1 VQSSVGDI
9 RQAVGAGD
17 GTTPPSPAVA
27 RAPAMAGPL
36 AITVFESMEPLEAE
50 WRALAADDLSS
61 LHQSFEWCAA
71 WVKTYRPQLAILR
84 GAFGAHPAFILPLE
98 IVRSHGVRVARFIAA
113 PHSNINTGL
122 FSADFAARGHT
133 LGSVEQALLVSALK
147 GKADLLLLQN
157 MPFEWR
163 GRSSPL
169 SSMPSIENQ
178 NRAFHLPMLGSFEE
192 TLGQLSAKRRRKKY
206 RHQTKMLNELG
217 GFEHIVAASADEKRL
232 MLGLFLQQKADRFK
246 AAGLPDVFQGPETHD
261 FLLRLL
267 ESESGNAS
275 DSALE
280 LHGLRLKGQHE
291 GHIPAIAGL
300 SRKGDHVICQFASI
314 DESLVP
320 LASPGE
326 LLFWL
331 MIEKSQGAGVALFDF
346 GIGDQLYK
354 RSWCPA
360 QTVHHDALLPVSRL
374 GRIAAFGQKRLTRL
388 KATIKGNPRIYGLIQ
403 KLRAR
408 SNGRPAPMATDAD

>member
-1 VQSSVGDI
+1 VQSSTGDI
-9 RQAVGAGD
+9 RQAVGAGNEA
-17 GTTPPSPAVA
+17 PSRSPDAV
-27 RAPAMAGPL
+27 RAPAFAGPPT
-36 AITVFESMEPLEAE
+36 ITVFQSIEPLEAE

-71 WVKTYRPQLAILR
+71 WVKTYWPQLAILR
-84 GAFGAHPAFILPLE
+84 GAFGADPAFILPLE

-113 PHSNINTGL
+113 PRGNINTGL
-122 FSADFAARGHT
+122 FSAAFVARGQP
-133 LGSVEQALLVSALK
+133 LGSVEQALLVAALK

-163 GRSSPL
+163 GQSSPL
-169 SSMPSIENQ
+169 SSMPAIENQ

-217 GFEHIVAASADEKRL
+217 GFEHIIAASPDEKRR
-232 MLGLFLQQKADRFK
+232 MLALFLQQKADRFK
-246 AAGLPDVFQGPETHD
+246 AAGLPDVFQGPETQD

-267 ESESGNAS
+267 ESESGNAT

-314 DESLVP
+314 DERLVP

-331 MIEKSQGAGVALFDF
+331 MIEKSQAAGVALFDF

-354 RSWCPA
+354 RSWCPV
-360 QTVHHDALLPVSRL
+360 QTVHHDAVLPVSGL
-374 GRIAAFGQKRLTRL
+374 GRLAAFAQKRLTRL
-388 KATIKGNPRIYGLIQ
+388 KATIKGNPRVYGVIQ

-408 SNGRPAPMATDAD
+408 SSERPAPTATDAE